1 MTTTAPHLCAALAG
15 LSSSEPALT
24 DCTATDSASMRDGTQ
39 SNTAFSFVAAE
50 HQMLAFW
57 QEQQIF
63 QQSLRQTSD
72 QPAFVFYD
80 GPPFATGLPHHGHL
94 VASTIKDII
103 PRYQT
108 MRGFHVSRRFG
119 WDCHG
124 LPIEHEID
132 KKLGMSA
139 REAVSKL
146 GLKAYNDH
154 CRSIVQR
161 YTGEWETIISRLGR
175 WVDFANDYRTME
187 PWYMES
193 VWWVFQQLWQQGLV
207 YQSEKV
213 VAYSTALETVLSN
226 FEASSNYKE
235 VQDPA
240 ITVLFPLAEQD
251 GYFAAWTTTPW
262 TLPANVAL
270 CVNPKLDYVKVLDPQ
285 RNQAIWF
292 AAALLPTRLQ
302 TATVLAQVQGAAL
315 AGLRYL
321 PVLPNATMTAES
333 NVYQLLCDDF
343 VSADSGTGI
352 VHLAPAF
359 GEDDQRVCRAHQL
372 KVSPCPLDSRGHF
385 SAEMGELA
393 GLYLKDADKVIIQ
406 RLKQSALLYQ
416 HESILHS
423 YPFCPRTDTPI
434 IYRAVPSW
442 FIRVEPLRDKLVANN
457 QHINWV
463 PAHIQHGRMGKWL
476 ENASDWAVSRNRY
489 WGTPLPIWVNQLT
502 GHTHCVGSVAEL
514 QALTGADIT
523 DLHRDHIDE
532 LTFSLPD
539 QPGCYR
545 RVPEVF
551 DCWFESGAMPYA
563 QVHYPFENKQQFE
576 DNFPAAFIAEG
587 VDQTRGWFYTLQV
600 LSECLFGKP
609 AFTNVIVNGLV
620 LAEDGRKMS
629 KRLQNYTAPTALMEQ
644 YGADALRLYLINSG
658 LVKAEEQ
665 RFADAGVQDMV
676 RQVLLPWLNGYK
688 FFQTYA
694 DIDQWQR
701 LGQPASHNILD
712 QWILSRLQ
720 SLIDKVNAEM
730 QAYRLYEVVPP
741 LFAFLE
747 DLTNWYIRLNRSRF
761 WQTELNED
769 KQHAYAT
776 LYHCLCT
783 FGTLMAPL
791 APFLADYLYQQLKR
805 YQPDPAQP
813 ISVHLASYPEAKATW
828 RQPALEQSLQ
838 RCQQLVVMGR
848 QLRNDWKIRLKTP
861 LSSATILHPE
871 PMVLAELSALAAY
884 IRAELNIKELC
895 FSSDEHNFFEFSAKA
910 NFALLG
916 QRLGSRMKHFAALI
930 AAISPAQMAQLRQQ
944 GRLQLDDQCFDQSE
958 ILLQRKAKTGVHALA
973 HPQIGL
979 ALDFTLTPALI
990 AEGKVREVISRIQQL
1005 RKQHGLAV
1013 TDKIQL
1019 SLRASATLQQVLQ
1032 AALIHLQAETLCT
1045 AVDFALA
1052 ADAGETLQLEQ
1063 DWVAIKLW
1071 CH

>member
-15 LSSSEPALT
+15 LSSSEPALA

-63 QQSLRQTSD
+63 QQSLRQTAG
-72 QPAFVFYD
+72 QPEFVFYD

-108 MRGFHVSRRFG
+108 MRGFHVTRRFG

-139 REAVSKL
+139 REAVTTF

-161 YTGEWETIISRLGR
+161 FTAEWETIISRLGR

-240 ITVLFPLAEQD
+240 ITVLFPLADQD
-251 GYFAAWTTTPW
+251 GYIAAWTTTPW

-270 CVNPKLDYVKVLDPQ
+270 CVNAKLDYVKVLDPQ
-285 RNQAIWF
+285 LNQAIWC
-292 AAALLPTRLQ
+292 AATLLPTRLQ
-302 TATVLAQVQGAAL
+302 TAVVLAQVKGAEL

-321 PVLPNATMTAES
+321 PVMPNAAISVEPRA
-333 NVYQLLCDDF
+333 YQLLCDDF

-359 GEDDQRVCRAHQL
+359 GEEDQRVCRAHQL
-372 KVSPCPLDSRGHF
+372 SASPCPLDSRGHF
-385 SAEMGELA
+385 TADMGELA

-406 RLKQSALLYQ
+406 QLKQRGLLYQ

-442 FIRVEPLRDKLVANN
+442 FIRVVPLRDKLVANN
-457 QHINWV
+457 QQIQWV
-463 PAHIQHGRMGKWL
+463 PPHIQQGRMGKWL

-489 WGTPLPIWVNQLT
+489 WGTPLPIWVNEFSGQP
-502 GHTHCVGSVAEL
+502 HCIGSIAEL
-514 QALTGADIT
+514 RALTGADIT
-523 DLHRDHIDE
+523 DLHRDHIDS

-539 QPGCYR
+539 QTGLYR

-576 DNFPAAFIAEG
+576 DSFPAAFIAEG

-600 LSECLFGKP
+600 LSECLFGQP
-609 AFTNVIVNGLV
+609 AFRHVIVNGLV

-629 KRLQNYTAPTALMEQ
+629 KRLQNYTPPSALMEQ

-665 RFADAGVQDMV
+665 RFADTGVQDMV
-676 RQVLLPWLNGYK
+676 RQVLLPWFNGYK

-694 DIDQWQR
+694 DIDQWQC
-701 LGQPASHNILD
+701 LGQPTSDNILD

-730 QAYRLYEVVPP
+730 QAYRLYEVVQP

-761 WQTELNED
+761 WQTELNAD
-769 KQHAYAT
+769 KQQAYAT
-776 LYHCLCT
+776 LYHCLRT
-783 FGTLMAPL
+783 FCTLMAPL

-813 ISVHLASYPEAKATW
+813 LSVHLATYPEAKTVW
-828 RQPALEQSLQ
+828 RQPALEQSVQ

-861 LSSATILHPE
+861 LPSATLLHPD
-871 PMVLAELSALAAY
+871 PAVLAELSPLAGY
-884 IRAELNIKELC
+884 ICAELNIKQLKLSGVESDYFEL
-895 FSSDEHNFFEFSAKA
+895 SAKA

-916 QRLGSRMKHFAALI
+916 PRLGKRMQHFAALI
-930 AAISPAQMAQLRQQ
+930 AAISPAQMERLRQQ
-944 GRLQLDDQCFDQSE
+944 GQLQLDDQCFDQSE
-958 ILLQRKAKTGVHALA
+958 ILLQRKAKTGMHALA
-973 HPQIGL
+973 HPLIGL
-979 ALDFTLTPALI
+979 ALDPTLTPALI

-1005 RKQHGLAV
+1005 RKQREFAV
-1013 TDKIQL
+1013 TDQIQL
-1019 SLRASATLQQVLQ
+1019 SMRASTALQQALQ
-1032 AALIHLQAETLCT
+1032 AALAHLQAETLCT

-1052 ADAGETLQLEQ
+1052 ADAGEKLQLDQ
-1063 DWVAIKLW
+1063 DWVAIQLW
-1071 CH
+1071 RS